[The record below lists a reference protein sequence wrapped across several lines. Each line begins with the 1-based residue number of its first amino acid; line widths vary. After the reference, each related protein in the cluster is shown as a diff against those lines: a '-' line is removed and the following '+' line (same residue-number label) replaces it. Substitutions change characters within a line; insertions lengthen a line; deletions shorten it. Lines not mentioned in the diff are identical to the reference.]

1 MLMASDVVGRQI
13 AVRDGGQIA
22 GKIKDLVVDATGRH
36 VIGIVLSDG
45 VFSASRV
52 APWKAIQAFGPDSV
66 LIDSAGAVAKADE
79 IPEIKAVLDTKT
91 KIKGLKL
98 LTTAGKEL
106 GKITDFEF
114 DETTG
119 SVTGFEL
126 SGGLFSSA
134 IEGNPFLPIPA
145 SIELGKDVA
154 FVAPDVEATI
164 VASGGLKAVFKH
176 GDKPGGPAPAAGS
189 APAPEA
195 HPEPDSV
202 PPQS

>member
-1 MLMASDVVGRQI
+1 MLMASEVVGRQI

-22 GKIKDLVVDATGRH
+22 GKIKDLVVDSTGRQ

-52 APWKAIQAFGPDSV
+52 VPWKAIQAFGPDSV
-66 LIDSAGAVAKADE
+66 LIDSAGSVAKADE

-98 LTTAGKEL
+98 LTTAGKDL

-119 SVTGFEL
+119 SVSGFEL

-134 IEGNPFLPIPA
+134 FEGNPFVPTPA

-154 FVAPDVEATI
+154 FVAPEVEASI

-176 GDKPGGPAPAAGS
+176 GDKPGEPVAGGAPAAEPQPGPDS
-189 APAPEA
+189 AP
-195 HPEPDSV
+195 
-202 PPQS
+202 PQN

>member
-1 MLMASDVVGRQI
+1 MLRASDVIGRQI

-22 GKIKDLVVDATGRH
+22 GKIKDLVVDSTGRQ

-45 VFSASRV
+45 TFSRSRV

-66 LIDSAGAVAKADE
+66 LIDSAGTVAKADE

-106 GKITDFEF
+106 GRITDFEF

-119 SVTGFEL
+119 SVSGFEL
-126 SGGLFSSA
+126 SSGLLSSA
-134 IEGNPFLPIPA
+134 FDGNPFLPIPV

-164 VASGGLKAVFKH
+164 VASGGLKAVFRH
-176 GDKPGGPAPAAGS
+176 GDKPGEPAAAREAQPGS
-189 APAPEA
+189 DAA
-195 HPEPDSV
+195 
-202 PPQS
+202 PPQN